1 MSEEKQY
8 SKQQLIK
15 SLKVVYELL
24 KYELNENKD
33 SKKYVNEITNKKFY
47 AINDDIHEKNMKD
60 LASYGDYFLAKKIYD
75 YEGLKAIDDYRYDND
90 RLIIFRNFL
99 LLLFFMRT
107 IYLPEIKKS
116 ANTKNILISNLPQ
129 KIDEYNTPSKLYE
142 DIFIVD
148 TYGENGLKTGAEIF
162 NENIESEFFDYIL
175 TIFTTQAEDIHFN
188 FSRMFD
194 RVLETSSEAN
204 QNKNKNIRK
213 FGNAFSKLLTL
224 RNQAVISLFFEMHN
238 KKFGHMDIPQSIIRF
253 LRYYVYNDME
263 DKSITKSLYVAG
275 VGTSNIVAKF
285 IGDIKGAE
293 DDAFQNEDLTFA
305 TDDNNPLS
313 EQIRIIYNRLITE
326 KSSTINIKS
335 NPLFDD
341 KIHTK
346 YDAVISIIP
355 QKLDLFTE
363 REAIE
368 KYPFYPK
375 HQISMY
381 VYYNKVIKHMKH
393 KALIIVPIS
402 FISTNT
408 YSTKLFAKDIE
419 FLDSDQLM
427 HRIENGE
434 NIDDKKKQIK
444 SAPYQEFLHHYQMGK
459 IIEQRKI
466 KKIMLLPKDIF
477 YHTDEQC
484 VLIELTNEENSGI
497 QFVDITNINQLIER
511 NGNFASINNHP
522 HLKHIYDAYNVP
534 NLFIN
539 TNAQLVNEMSGNAI
553 LVSKFISY
561 DEIITS
567 SNLLPT
573 YHLKHQ
579 QHNADEQRKDI
590 TEYFDVIKLQ
600 KFTIDSSNVKG
611 ENVDVGYFSQSE
623 FSSYG
628 ITSNDELTNI
638 VKTKIKKDNKRVDRL
653 YRVYNNDILIYV
665 HYKDRK
671 DMTMVQIN
679 NDDICIGMHNLI
691 AIRLKAEYQKQDG
704 YAKAL
709 FLWLMSNNGQEALKS
724 ITKTNSANRPL
735 ISIDD
740 LKMLQ
745 VDLSALDDA
754 KASFRKMANE
764 IVKIKKSIKSIN
776 ELIG

>member
-1 MSEEKQY
+1 MSEVKQY

-15 SLKVVYELL
+15 SLKAVYELL
-24 KYELNENKD
+24 KYELNENGE
-33 SKKYVNEITNKKFY
+33 SRKYVNVITNKKFY

-99 LLLFFMRT
+99 LLLLFARSLYQRQINKKKKGKSTRT
-107 IYLPEIKKS
+107 KEVIEYELHPRFPKELFETIEKEMIKG
-116 ANTKNILISNLPQ
+116 KNI
-129 KIDEYNTPSKLYE
+129 SKKV
-142 DIFIVD
+142 F
-148 TYGENGLKTGAEIF
+148 
-162 NENIESEFFDYIL
+162 
-175 TIFTTQAEDIHFN
+175 
-188 FSRMFD
+188 
-194 RVLETSSEAN
+194 
-204 QNKNKNIRK
+204 NKNIEKHFSNFIGKNFNSLSSEINFEFLHVFQRSINDPSITLSNITR
-213 FGNAFSKLLTL
+213 FVNAFNMLLTL
-224 RNQAVISLFFEMHN
+224 GNQTVISLFFEMHN
-238 KKFGHMDIPQSIIRF
+238 KEFGHMDIPQSIIRF
-253 LRYYVYNDME
+253 LRYYVYNDIA

-285 IGDIKGAE
+285 IGDIKGTE

-326 KSSTINIKS
+326 KSSAVNIKS

-402 FISTNT
+402 FIGTNA

-427 HRIENGE
+427 HRIENGKYSDNKE
-434 NIDDKKKQIK
+434 QQIK

-477 YHTDEQC
+477 YHTGEQC

-561 DEIITS
+561 DEITTS

-579 QHNADEQRKDI
+579 HTNEDEQRKDI

-735 ISIDD
+735 ISIED

-745 VDLSALDDA
+745 VDLSDLDDA

-764 IVKIKKSIKSIN
+764 IVKIKKSIKSIKD
-776 ELIG
+776 LIG